1 MKKTR
6 KIAALFLAA
15 LVLAAL
21 LAGCSSKRCVW
32 CGKIIQGAGHDIG
45 TGYVCDDCYYSLSGV
60 SSAASVRSSNT
71 GVWIAV
77 VVMVFIAVFSATS
90 GVVYLVL
97 QKKLPP
103 EKPVSRSRRIP
114 ENPRDYDDFESPWPS
129 TPRPVSNTAPRP
141 SGGVW
146 ICPRDR
152 SRNTGPFCTVCGAN
166 RPAAPRST
174 GGNPTSQRG
183 PASGQ
188 ARPQA
193 PRPQSSPAAQ
203 QAERTWS
210 AAFETE
216 TSGRFSRQTPPVQ
229 QPAASSFRDSQP
241 VQRPTGQSAPPA
253 PAASKEYRP
262 RFARQEPVEEP
273 EVDSE
278 LLAAIFREAAKDPE
292 E

>member
-1 MKKTR
+1 MKKMR

-21 LAGCSSKRCVW
+21 LAGCSSKQCVW
-32 CGKIIQGAGHDIG
+32 CGKSFRGAGHDTG
-45 TGYVCDDCYYSLSGV
+45 AGYVCDDCYNSLSGV
-60 SSAASVRSSNT
+60 SSTASVRSSNT

-114 ENPRDYDDFESPWPS
+114 QEPADYDDFESPWPS
-129 TPRPVSNTAPRP
+129 APRPVSNTAPRP

-152 SRNTGPFCTVCGAN
+152 SRNSGPYCTVCGAN
-166 RPAAPRST
+166 RPAVPRQ
-174 GGNPTSQRG
+174 GNSASQRG
-183 PASGQ
+183 PGQ
-188 ARPQA
+188 ARPQNSA
-193 PRPQSSPAAQ
+193 SWPQSAPAAQ
-203 QAERTWS
+203 QGARPR
-210 AAFETE
+210 AAFE
-216 TSGRFSRQTPPVQ
+216 
-229 QPAASSFRDSQP
+229 ADSFGSMNQRP
-241 VQRPTGQSAPPA
+241 VQRPAAPAFRASQPAQRPA
-253 PAASKEYRP
+253 PNQAVEQEKEYRP